1 MISKVQQHYEE
12 VKMTIAMCQ
21 EDINHL
27 KNIALTVLNVVADNH
42 YKDGIMS
49 IEAAFDTFMDIG
61 DGENALE
68 DKMMEFRT
76 HKFELE
82 KEYRHHMN
90 SCKIQEYLQF
100 VSGG

>member
-1 MISKVQQHYEE
+1 
-12 VKMTIAMCQ
+12 MTIGMCKD
-21 EDINHL
+21 DINHL
-27 KNIALTVLNVVADNH
+27 KNVAVTVLNLVADGH

-49 IEAAFDTFMDIG
+49 IEAAFDTFMDVG
-61 DGENALE
+61 DSDDDLE

-90 SCKIQEYLQF
+90 CCKLEEYLQF
-100 VSGG
+100 IAGLP